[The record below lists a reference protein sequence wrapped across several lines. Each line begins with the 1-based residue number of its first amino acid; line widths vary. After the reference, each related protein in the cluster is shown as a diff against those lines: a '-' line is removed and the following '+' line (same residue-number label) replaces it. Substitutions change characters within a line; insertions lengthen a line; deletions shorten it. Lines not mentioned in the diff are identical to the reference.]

1 MKIAIFISKFYPEF
15 SGVSIRVIKLY
26 KEFYKKKKIYV
37 DVYTGSQS
45 IKFSKNYNYKFF
57 KVRILNDTLK
67 IKVKL
72 IKIFYEII
80 SFIQIFKILKKKK
93 YNFIH
98 VVGSNNITAS
108 AINASCLLE
117 TPKIIE
123 LVTKKSSPYQL
134 IPIIKFFYK
143 PIFLYNS
150 LIVSI
155 NKDILSNFYNKNIKN
170 KIWIRD
176 NPIDKKFIYPNKYK
190 YNRKKYGF
198 NKNDIIICQIA
209 QFYESKN
216 QIFLIDVMRFM
227 PKKFK
232 LILAGPLLNTINNS
246 NDDLKYFKKIKEKI
260 KLYNLQERVK
270 LIPKLVNTSEIL
282 SISNLSLMPNFN
294 EGFGNPLV
302 ESLGLG
308 IPVIANKDEKIF
320 CKWIKESFNGH
331 LIKLNP
337 KSWAKKIKNFNF
349 NYSKIKISRD
359 VHKKLNYEKYLNN
372 YFKIF
377 ESFSKLNKKTKINI
391 NKIINN

>member
-15 SGVSIRVIKLY
+15 SGVSRRIIRLY
-26 KEFYKKKKIYV
+26 KEIYKKKKIYV
-37 DVYTGSQS
+37 DVYSGGEN
-45 IKFSKNYNYKFF
+45 IKFRKNYKYKFF
-57 KVRILNDTLK
+57 NIRKLNDTLK
-67 IKVKL
+67 IKVKI

-80 SFIQIFKILKKKK
+80 SFIEIFKILKKKK

-98 VVGSNNITAS
+98 IVGSNNVTAS

-117 TPKIIE
+117 IPKIIE
-123 LVTKKSSPYQL
+123 LVTKRSSPYQQ

-143 PIFLYNS
+143 PTFLYNS

-155 NKDILSNFYNKNIKN
+155 NKDILNNFYKKNIKN

-190 YNRKKYGF
+190 FNRKKYGF
-198 NKNDIIICQIA
+198 SKNDIIICQVA

-216 QIFLIDVMRFM
+216 QIFLIDVMRLI

-232 LILAGPLLNTINNS
+232 LILAGPLLNTTNNS
-246 NDDLKYFKKIKEKI
+246 NKDTKYFKKIKEKI
-260 KLYNLQERVK
+260 KLYNLKDRVT
-270 LIPKLVNTSEIL
+270 LIPRLVNTAEIL

-320 CKWIKESFNGH
+320 CKWIKESSNGH
-331 LIKLNP
+331 LIKLNS

-359 VHKKLNYEKYLNN
+359 IHKKLNYEKYLNN

-377 ESFSKLNKKTKINI
+377 ENFSKINKKTKINI